1 MWLWRRSRLKGV
13 VLVDLQEEVTAV
25 VEEVGGLGSLFIMEV
40 ATVFMEW
47 DTMLVL
53 EEVIMEVADLVELDL
68 EGMVGWEGQ
77 GISSSMELCQEWDT
91 LLEDL
96 DMEVVVE
103 GEVEFMELLEVR
115 IMGLGDLV
123 MVGAWVAMVELMVEA
138 LEDL

>member
-13 VLVDLQEEVTAV
+13 VLVDLEEEEGTAV
-25 VEEVGGLGSLFIMEV
+25 VEEVGGMGFLFIMEV

-53 EEVIMEVADLVELDL
+53 EEVIMEVADLVELVL

-91 LLEDL
+91 L
-96 DMEVVVE
+96 
-103 GEVEFMELLEVR
+103 
-115 IMGLGDLV
+115 
-123 MVGAWVAMVELMVEA
+123 
-138 LEDL
+138 

>member
-13 VLVDLQEEVTAV
+13 VLVDFEEEVTVV
-25 VEEVGGLGSLFIMEV
+25 VEEVGGLGFLFIMEV

-91 LLEDL
+91 
-96 DMEVVVE
+96 
-103 GEVEFMELLEVR
+103 R
-115 IMGLGDLV
+115 
-123 MVGAWVAMVELMVEA
+123 
-138 LEDL
+138 

>member
-13 VLVDLQEEVTAV
+13 VLVDFEEEVTVV
-25 VEEVGGLGSLFIMEV
+25 VEEVGGLGFLFIMEV

-53 EEVIMEVADLVELDL
+53 EEVIMEVADLVELVL

-91 LLEDL
+91 
-96 DMEVVVE
+96 
-103 GEVEFMELLEVR
+103 R
-115 IMGLGDLV
+115 
-123 MVGAWVAMVELMVEA
+123 
-138 LEDL
+138 

>member
-13 VLVDLQEEVTAV
+13 VLVDLEDLEEEGMAV
-25 VEEVGGLGSLFIMEV
+25 VEEVGGLGFLFIMEV

-53 EEVIMEVADLVELDL
+53 EEVIMEVADLVVLDL

-91 LLEDL
+91 L
-96 DMEVVVE
+96 
-103 GEVEFMELLEVR
+103 
-115 IMGLGDLV
+115 
-123 MVGAWVAMVELMVEA
+123 
-138 LEDL
+138 